1 VIVLAAVLL
10 LAAAAGAEG
19 PVLYD
24 CPALRR
30 ALLPLAGLDRMP
42 EDRVARFSNPPEFL
56 CQDVNAESIVV
67 YPGRARRGRQALEV
81 VGTFVERP
89 AGGAVL
95 RHALRAELLD
105 GETVVASADARPW
118 ESARPTRTVVKLAL
132 EVGEARL
139 AEVLSRPSPP
149 LLRLTLDLSPPKP

>member
-1 VIVLAAVLL
+1 VLAVVLV
-10 LAAAAGAEG
+10 LAMAGAQTL
-19 PVLYD
+19 PLHD
-24 CPALRR
+24 CPAQRR

-67 YPGRARRGRQALEV
+67 YPGKIRRGRQALEV
-81 VGTFVERP
+81 IGTFAERP

-95 RHALRAELLD
+95 RHALRAELVD

-118 ESARPTRTVVKLAL
+118 EAARPTRTVVKLSL

-139 AEVLSRPSPP
+139 AEVLSRPDPP
-149 LLRLTLDLSPPKP
+149 LLRLTLDLSGREP

>member
-1 VIVLAAVLL
+1 VIVLVALLL
-10 LAAAAGAEG
+10 LAAATGGEAAE
-19 PVLYD
+19 LYD

-42 EDRVARFSNPPEFL
+42 EDRVARFSSPPEFL
-56 CQDVNAESIVV
+56 CSDVNAESIVV

-81 VGTFVERP
+81 IGTFVERP

-95 RHALRAELLD
+95 RHTLRAELVD

-118 ESARPTRTVVKLAL
+118 EAARPTRTVVKVSL

-139 AEVLSRPSPP
+139 REVLSRSDPP